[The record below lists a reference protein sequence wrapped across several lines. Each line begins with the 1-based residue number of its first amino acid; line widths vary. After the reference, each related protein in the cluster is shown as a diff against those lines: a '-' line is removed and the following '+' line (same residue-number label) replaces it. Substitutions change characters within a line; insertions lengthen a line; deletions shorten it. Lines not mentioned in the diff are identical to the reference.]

1 MLYYWD
7 PPEDICMIF
16 IYQKV
21 KQESITPA
29 QLKVLR
35 KLVEENLK

>member
-1 MLYYWD
+1 
-7 PPEDICMIF
+7 MI
-16 IYQKV
+16 YCYLKN
-21 KQESITPA
+21 ERENITKE